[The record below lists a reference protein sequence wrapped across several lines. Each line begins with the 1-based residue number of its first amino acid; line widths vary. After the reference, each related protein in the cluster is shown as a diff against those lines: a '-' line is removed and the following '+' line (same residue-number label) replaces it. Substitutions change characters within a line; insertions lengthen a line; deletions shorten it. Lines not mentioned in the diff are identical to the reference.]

1 MLKDRINREKR
12 QENSKRRKYL
22 ERKLASW
29 RISKPKYDVK
39 ENNWKRVRNKWS
51 KKTNLVSY

>member
-1 MLKDRINREKR
+1 MLKDRITREKR

-22 ERKLASW
+22 ERKLVSW
-29 RISKPKYDVK
+29 CISKPKCDVK

-51 KKTNLVSY
+51 TKTNLVSY

>member
-12 QENSKRRKYL
+12 QENSKRRKHL

-29 RISKPKYDVK
+29 CISKPKYDVK

-51 KKTNLVSY
+51 KKTNLVSL